1 MSSII
6 TALTSLVTLI
16 VSALSELAGL
26 WVVAVAAAFFVIGLA
41 IKFIFGLMGK
51 GKSGRRGK

>member
-1 MSSII
+1 MSAII
-6 TALTSLVTLI
+6 TALTSLVTIL
-16 VSALSELAGL
+16 VSALTSLAGL

-51 GKSGRRGK
+51 GGKGRRK